1 MAELHSGL
9 GLLPCGS
16 AGSDHFS
23 TGADEVAAGL
33 FSRRIDVG
41 PGTRA
46 GTISLEASGREIGS
60 GGNGPVSRKP
70 NHTSQRPEQIR
81 IR

>member
-33 FSRRIDVG
+33 VSKRDDVG
-41 PGTRA
+41 PGTKA
-46 GTISLEASGREIGS
+46 GTISLAASGRVIGS
-60 GGNGPVSRKP
+60 GAIGPVSRRP
-70 NHTSQRPEQIR
+70 NQPSQRPEQIR